1 MGHMQ
6 TNITGAAV
14 APQSTRAR
22 VFALPIVR
30 EVPRPPADSGATGA
44 W

>member
-1 MGHMQ
+1 MQ
-6 TNITGAAV
+6 TTITGAA
-14 APQSTRAR
+14 APQTAPAR

-30 EVPRPPADSGATGA
+30 EVPRPPADSGTTGT